1 MSFFGLFVFESVES
15 CFIWA
20 PVRCLLR
27 SSFMERNARPCSMC
41 LVTPPLLVLPFFYF
55 FFKKKKTGSDSGSVA
70 DSFIHNHLLSLPYSR
85 SNAKIFHSSFGS
97 VHRFALGTNFDFIH
111 FQLLR
116 FFFVFFLP
124 FFFFF
129 FFFFFTLQI
138 LQNLRKNRTERRG
151 RLGSDALSKQRQSN
165 TKNSL
170 IMKVKKKTY
179 KGPQKKTREKYTNDT
194 KR

>member
-70 DSFIHNHLLSLPYSR
+70 DSFIHNHLLSLPYYR

-116 FFFVFFLP
+116 FILSSSCP
-124 FFFFF
+124 FSSSSSSSSSHFRFYRTCAKIEPSGEAGSVP
-129 FFFFFTLQI
+129 TL
-138 LQNLRKNRTERRG
+138 
-151 RLGSDALSKQRQSN
+151 
-165 TKNSL
+165 
-170 IMKVKKKTY
+170 
-179 KGPQKKTREKYTNDT
+179 
-194 KR
+194 